1 MRTKYSKSVEAG
13 KSVHSRWNLGLL
25 VESEGRLGR
34 EKKHEV
40 LVGFGSKMFSFYAVL
55 TLDIRH
61 QIRVAGAQGS
71 GASWDSR
78 AGSWRISFVKPQIS
92 KNLLEEAKV
101 FLVPGHACWQPS
113 RPSWSPVLP
122 DPQNVGAAET

>member
-1 MRTKYSKSVEAG
+1 MKDEKDADKNQREQRSFHSRMRTKYSKSVEAG
-13 KSVHSRWNLGLL
+13 KSMHSRWNLGLL

-61 QIRVAGAQGS
+61 QIRVAGTQL

-78 AGSWRISFVKPQIS
+78 AGSWTISFVK
-92 KNLLEEAKV
+92 A
-101 FLVPGHACWQPS
+101 
-113 RPSWSPVLP
+113 P
-122 DPQNVGAAET
+122 DF